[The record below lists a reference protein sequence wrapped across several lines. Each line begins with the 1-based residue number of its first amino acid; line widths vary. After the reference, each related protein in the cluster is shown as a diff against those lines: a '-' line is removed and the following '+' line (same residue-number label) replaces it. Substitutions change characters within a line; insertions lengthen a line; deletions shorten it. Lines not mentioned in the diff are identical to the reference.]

1 MLRLVLLDD
10 ALFETEAAVDDLA
23 DLLIDVA
30 LFKNGEQFRVASR
43 LAFTDSARP
52 LMYWRRGRVARV
64 LGSTMTS
71 LGCQKEPTM
80 FFVSPRSTAVLPPME
95 ESIIERVVVGQ
106 LMKSMPRI

>member
-1 MLRLVLLDD
+1 MSSEQPSLFDQLTPSASMLPFSKM
-10 ALFETEAAVDDLA
+10 A
-23 DLLIDVA
+23 
-30 LFKNGEQFRVASR
+30 NSSGSASR

>member
-1 MLRLVLLDD
+1 MISPICPSMSPFSKM
-10 ALFETEAAVDDLA
+10 A
-23 DLLIDVA
+23 
-30 LFKNGEQFRVASR
+30 NSSGSASR

>member
-10 ALFETEAAVDDLA
+10 ALFETETAVDDLA
-23 DLLIDVA
+23 DLPSMSPFSKMA
-30 LFKNGEQFRVASR
+30 NSSGSASK